1 VPVRAAGLPAMV
13 KMGMKVT
20 AVLAY
25 SVFANST
32 SVVCGINWSVLE
44 AMVVTAPFSVRR
56 IELLRME

>member
-1 VPVRAAGLPAMV
+1 MV
-13 KMGMKVT
+13 KMGMNVT

-44 AMVVTAPFSVRR
+44 AIVVTAPFSLRW
-56 IELLRME
+56 IALLLME